1 VWQEISERIS
11 AATRS
16 TFRVAEQQPIG
27 GGSINQTYRVGDGKS
42 SYFVK
47 LNQPDRLPM
56 FEAEAAGLRAIQK
69 TGTIAVPEAICW
81 GLSDRHSF
89 LVLQYIQ
96 LFHGKPAEWR
106 QMGVQLAQL
115 HQQSKGEQFG
125 WDSNNTIGSTPQINT
140 WCANWC
146 DFFAQH
152 RLGYQLQLARRRGG
166 NFAKGQAL
174 LEAIP
179 ELLRHDS
186 QPALV
191 HGDLWSGNAAFSAS
205 GEPIIFDP
213 AVYLGD
219 REVDLA
225 MTELFGGFPSSF
237 YQGYEATFPLPA
249 GYQQRKVL
257 YNLYHILN
265 HFNLFGGSYAA
276 QANRMIDQILA
287 GV

>member
-1 VWQEISERIS
+1 
-11 AATRS
+11 
-16 TFRVAEQQPIG
+16 
-27 GGSINQTYRVGDGKS
+27 
-42 SYFVK
+42 
-47 LNQPDRLPM
+47 
-56 FEAEAAGLRAIQK
+56 
-69 TGTIAVPEAICW
+69 
-81 GLSDRHSF
+81 
-89 LVLQYIQ
+89 
-96 LFHGKPAEWR
+96 
-106 QMGVQLAQL
+106 
-115 HQQSKGEQFG
+115 
-125 WDSNNTIGSTPQINT
+125 
-140 WCANWC
+140 
-146 DFFAQH
+146 
-152 RLGYQLQLARRRGG
+152 
-166 NFAKGQAL
+166 
-174 LEAIP
+174 
-179 ELLRHDS
+179 
-186 QPALV
+186 
-191 HGDLWSGNAAFSAS
+191 LWSGNAAFSAS